1 MRLINVPLGWFTEV
15 CPELCLLIFR
25 IFAAVPSILDAGEE
39 CGDCEDLRM
48 LMAVVGIACAVGEG
62 NPVPARLSPT
72 VLFSPDD
79 VFLSGEDA
87 GDSDERPT
95 PVRKR

>member
-15 CPELCLLIFR
+15 CPELCLPIFR
-25 IFAAVPSILDAGEE
+25 IFATVPSILDAGEE
-39 CGDCEDLRM
+39 CGDRKDFRM

-62 NPVPARLSPT
+62 NPVPARLSPA
-72 VLFSPDD
+72 VPSSPDD

-87 GDSDERPT
+87 GDSDERRT